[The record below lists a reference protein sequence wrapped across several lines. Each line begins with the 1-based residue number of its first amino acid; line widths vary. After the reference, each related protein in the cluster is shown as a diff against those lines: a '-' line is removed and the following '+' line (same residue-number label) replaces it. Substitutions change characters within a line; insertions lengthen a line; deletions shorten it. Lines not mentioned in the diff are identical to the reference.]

1 MIRELFELVEKYGWV
16 AVFLLVIAIQL
27 APVIKAQIGKIVDHF
42 LGDRDDKRESRQAV
56 AQTEMDIE
64 KAKVLAELADLSG
77 QSFTREQ
84 VTQMTSELQG
94 EASKWNEFYRE
105 RLVTILCRKFDE
117 QAKKLDKMIVLLGR
131 IADDLT
137 TSEAG

>member
-1 MIRELFELVEKYGWV
+1 MIRELFELAEKYGWV
-16 AVFLLVIAIQL
+16 AVLLLVIAIQL